1 MSMIPQFH
9 TFFVAV
15 FECCIWLEDLATEN
29 KNPPKL
35 VFREVVSKFSLRLV
49 PLVEHFVRQLWSTL
63 LTYYSE
69 SGKIGKLVELLRF
82 GVDEMKVNSVT
93 SKKSSNGYKSCT
105 KMISLKKLPKMISLQ
120 KLTKNVGELGK
131 II

>member
-1 MSMIPQFH
+1 MIPQFH
-9 TFFVAV
+9 TFFVTV

-93 SKKSSNGYKSCT
+93 SKNRQMAIKVAQKWFHLKSC
-105 KMISLKKLPKMISLQ
+105 PKWFLY
-120 KLTKNVGELGK
+120 KN
-131 II
+131 